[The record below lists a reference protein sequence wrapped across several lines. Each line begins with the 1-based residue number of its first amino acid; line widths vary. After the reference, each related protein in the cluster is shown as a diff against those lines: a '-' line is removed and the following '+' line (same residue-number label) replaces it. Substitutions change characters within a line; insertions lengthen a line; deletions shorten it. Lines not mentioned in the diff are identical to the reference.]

1 MTKGKIAVLIPAV
14 YDKLDKEFVS
24 GIYQTLKEN
33 NFDTL
38 VFTSVSTENT
48 DGYMCGENNIYNLP
62 FLCDVD
68 GIIMASNRFYDN
80 SLKESILK
88 QLEKCKLPCI
98 LVEEESEKI
107 KGVFLDQK
115 KSIYDITEHL
125 ITVHNYE
132 NIICLTG
139 PCENKEAQ
147 KRAEG
152 YICAMEKYGISKNS
166 KVIYGDFWHNSAIR
180 LAERIASGEVSRPD
194 AIVCTNDIMAISLC
208 NELPKYNIKVPDDI
222 AITGY
227 DGSIYTL
234 TTKPAITTVC
244 GGDLCLGKMS
254 VKALFEI
261 MGIENSIDCGK
272 THIRICG
279 SCGCENDEEE
289 KNALLEQ
296 TTKMLRKQLDR
307 KNLMFSNYIAKMSD
321 CESIPKFA
329 SVLDELRYTLSDCE
343 EIGVCLCEDWRVEH
357 PEYRKSGYSENI
369 NLIYSDNQPGQ
380 LTFPLRALLP
390 QLNLP
395 HEPQFWVF
403 KSLHYSDKIIGYL
416 ASRYDKAEQFTVDE
430 HYVGW
435 CDAVANGLD
444 IVIKKSNTEY
454 IWQKLEEKNMTDY
467 YTGLM
472 SRDGFVKK
480 LREDDVVVA
489 FSFPQHFKNMP
500 YFVPVAS
507 AILRSQSSSPMAF
520 YFGETVFGVRL
531 DREDFNELS
540 KKICK
545 SLCELG
551 IYISPSELNMV
562 NKKFTDIQ
570 NASEQLLQ
578 LYNTLT
584 DKNNVKKSEA
594 YSDIFSQLRKEMKY
608 SPQIG
613 WSVSEA
619 AEKTGLSGSHFQRLY
634 KKHFGVSFTEE
645 LITFRIDRAKY
656 LLKNTSM
663 TVSQIAEECGYTNSA
678 HFMRQFKE
686 RENISAG
693 QFRKTLR

>member
-33 NFDTL
+33 SFDTL

-62 FLCDVD
+62 FLSDVD

-152 YICAMEKYGISKNS
+152 YICAMEKHKKSKNS

-208 NELPKYNIKVPDDI
+208 NELPKHNIKVPDDI

-234 TTKPAITTVC
+234 ITKPAITTVC

-261 MGIENSIDCGK
+261 MGIDNSI
-272 THIRICG
+272 
-279 SCGCENDEEE
+279 
-289 KNALLEQ
+289 
-296 TTKMLRKQLDR
+296 
-307 KNLMFSNYIAKMSD
+307 
-321 CESIPKFA
+321 
-329 SVLDELRYTLSDCE
+329 
-343 EIGVCLCEDWRVEH
+343 
-357 PEYRKSGYSENI
+357 
-369 NLIYSDNQPGQ
+369 
-380 LTFPLRALLP
+380 
-390 QLNLP
+390 LN
-395 HEPQFWVF
+395 
-403 KSLHYSDKIIGYL
+403 
-416 ASRYDKAEQFTVDE
+416 
-430 HYVGW
+430 
-435 CDAVANGLD
+435 
-444 IVIKKSNTEY
+444 VIE
-454 IWQKLEEKNMTDY
+454 
-467 YTGLM
+467 
-472 SRDGFVKK
+472 
-480 LREDDVVVA
+480 
-489 FSFPQHFKNMP
+489 
-500 YFVPVAS
+500 
-507 AILRSQSSSPMAF
+507 
-520 YFGETVFGVRL
+520 
-531 DREDFNELS
+531 
-540 KKICK
+540 
-545 SLCELG
+545 
-551 IYISPSELNMV
+551 
-562 NKKFTDIQ
+562 
-570 NASEQLLQ
+570 
-578 LYNTLT
+578 
-584 DKNNVKKSEA
+584 
-594 YSDIFSQLRKEMKY
+594 
-608 SPQIG
+608 
-613 WSVSEA
+613 
-619 AEKTGLSGSHFQRLY
+619 
-634 KKHFGVSFTEE
+634 
-645 LITFRIDRAKY
+645 
-656 LLKNTSM
+656 
-663 TVSQIAEECGYTNSA
+663 
-678 HFMRQFKE
+678 
-686 RENISAG
+686 
-693 QFRKTLR
+693 